1 MKYLMSRNDFHA
13 EKELDELKH
22 RFFVELYH
30 DGVTWNLKLTDHD
43 DKSIVVN
50 SSGDDLFEVFKT
62 AYWNISVM

>member
-1 MKYLMSRNDFHA
+1 MKHLMSRNDFHA

-22 RFFVELYH
+22 MFFVELI
-30 DGVTWNLKLTDHD
+30 DHD

-62 AYWNISVM
+62 AYFNISVM